1 MSVFGAK
8 NKTLTLNP
16 LGRSRMG
23 FRGVL
28 GLLAFLGILE
38 LQGCETAGKAPPLK
52 LVSKVEIPRFMGK
65 WYVIANIPTFIERGA
80 HNATESYELDEDGN
94 IAITFQFNKGALDGP
109 VKEYHPK
116 GFIHDRNSN
125 AEWRVQF
132 LWPFLADYLVID
144 LADDYS
150 FTVIGVPS
158 RNYLWIM
165 ARSSTIEEKTYKNLI
180 DRIAAQGYDIS
191 RIEKIIHN

>member
-1 MSVFGAK
+1 MSATKTIVRVLVTGMFG
-8 NKTLTLNP
+8 
-16 LGRSRMG
+16 
-23 FRGVL
+23 
-28 GLLAFLGILE
+28 LAVAFCA
-38 LQGCETAGKAPPLK
+38 GCETTSKLPPLK
-52 LVSKVEIPRFMGK
+52 LVNQVDIPRFMGK
-65 WYVIANIPTFIERGA
+65 WYVIANIPTFLEEGA
-80 HNATESYELDEDGN
+80 HNATESYELDKDGN
-94 IAITFQFNKGALDGP
+94 IEITFRYNKDSLNGP

-158 RNYLWIM
+158 RKYLWIM
-165 ARSSTIEEKTYKNLI
+165 ARSKTMDPKTYANVVE
-180 DRIAAQGYDIS
+180 RIAAQGYDVS
-191 RIEKIIHN
+191 KIQKIPHE